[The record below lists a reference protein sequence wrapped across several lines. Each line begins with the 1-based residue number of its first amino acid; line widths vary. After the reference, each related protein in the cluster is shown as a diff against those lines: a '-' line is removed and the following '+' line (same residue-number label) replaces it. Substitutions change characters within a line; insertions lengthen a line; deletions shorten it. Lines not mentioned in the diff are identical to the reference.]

1 MYGRLM
7 YLLYEYIKIYD
18 KTSYTILSLTCVK
31 LKKYIKLD
39 DKTILKENINCILRN
54 IRVTWYCIINDIII
68 KGNIF
73 TDKIQL
79 CMVSL
84 DGRVN
89 TSIGTF
95 KGKARNNIP
104 IGRWKNTDSIGYIDF
119 DEKYYINSLG
129 QMYYNIYKLKP
140 LISKN

>member
-1 MYGRLM
+1 M
-7 YLLYEYIKIYD
+7 
-18 KTSYTILSLTCVK
+18 
-31 LKKYIKLD
+31 
-39 DKTILKENINCILRN
+39 KENINCILRN

-73 TDKIQL
+73 IDKIQL

-89 TSIGTF
+89 TS
-95 KGKARNNIP
+95 